1 MLDETGEIIR
11 YVAVKEDI
19 TERRQA
25 EVALRE
31 SEEKFRKLVQKTPLP
46 LAFANR
52 KGDVGYI
59 NDRFT
64 EIFGYTR
71 EDLPTIEQWWLLA
84 YPEESYRQWARE
96 KWEGAVGRS
105 IQNGKDIEAGEYRI
119 TCKNG
124 EERIVVTSGILL
136 EENCLATFTDITER
150 LRQERLLKNAYERK
164 LKNELLNELILE
176 RLPSKQTLKEC
187 ARMLGMRVIEPFV
200 CYLVSIDSYQE
211 TVWRDWTEKRGE
223 IQPVLDYLIDE
234 LSDEFCVS
242 WESSEGIGLLFFDGR
257 GLLEKK
263 EDQLR
268 QAEKIRKTIVRH
280 APELSI
286 SIGVAERAEIL
297 TDISRHYRQAGIA
310 VTTGRRIWPDRKNHH
325 YLDLGLFQLLP
336 YLQDQQ
342 QVDQFIERTLG
353 NLLRYDKKK
362 RTEYLETLELVIG
375 SNNLKDT
382 ASQLSVHYKT
392 LMFRKQRLEEILGI
406 SLDDFAAK
414 MAVATAVHLMKMR
427 EENGEPD

>member
-1 MLDETGEIIR
+1 M
-11 YVAVKEDI
+11 
-19 TERRQA
+19 
-25 EVALRE
+25 
-31 SEEKFRKLVQKTPLP
+31 QKTPLP
-46 LAFANR
+46 LAFVNR

-64 EIFGYTR
+64 EVFGYSL
-71 EDLPTIEQWWLLA
+71 EELPNIEQWWLLA
-84 YPEESYRQWARE
+84 YPEESYRQWVRE

-105 IQNGKDIEAGEYRI
+105 IQSGKDIEAGEYKI

-124 EERIVVTSGILL
+124 EERTVVSSGIML
-136 EENCLATFTDITER
+136 EDNCLATFTDITER
-150 LRQERLLKNAYERK
+150 RRQERLLKNAYERK